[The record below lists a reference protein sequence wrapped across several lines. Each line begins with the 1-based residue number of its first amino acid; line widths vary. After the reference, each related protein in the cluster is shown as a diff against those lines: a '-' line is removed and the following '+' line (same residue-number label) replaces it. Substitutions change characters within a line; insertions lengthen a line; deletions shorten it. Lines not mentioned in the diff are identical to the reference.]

1 MAGGLKPR
9 QTLTYSDGSTTYTF
23 SGNDNSGNDNN
34 GNGQN
39 DNGVAIAYSQPGI
52 TAGAIAGI
60 VVGLLIFLA
69 LVGAVALVLYRRNVR
84 RKAYL
89 AYGTKATLPLGAT
102 LDDGPPPPYQPP
114 AYPPGAA
121 LASPGPSPSISQHQ
135 WHSPPQTPSYQ
146 AVSPSL
152 ASTHER
158 AMDERRGEEFGSP
171 ALRPHSSESKR
182 YELSARLSAT
192 MKKGPV

>member
-1 MAGGLKPR
+1 MAGSLKPR
-9 QTLTYSDGSTTYTF
+9 QTITYSDGSTTYTF
-23 SGNDNSGNDNN
+23 SGNDNNGND
-34 GNGQN
+34 QN
-39 DNGVAIAYSQPGI
+39 DNGFAIAYSQPGI

-89 AYGTKATLPLGAT
+89 AYGTKATLPPGAT

-114 AYPPGAA
+114 AYPPGVA
-121 LASPGPSPSISQHQ
+121 LASPGPSPTMSQHQ
-135 WHSPPQTPSYQ
+135 WHGSPRMPSYQ
-146 AVSPSL
+146 PVSPSL
-152 ASTHER
+152 ESTHGR
-158 AMDERRGEEFGSP
+158 SMDEGRGEEVGSP

-192 MKKGPV
+192 MKKGSI